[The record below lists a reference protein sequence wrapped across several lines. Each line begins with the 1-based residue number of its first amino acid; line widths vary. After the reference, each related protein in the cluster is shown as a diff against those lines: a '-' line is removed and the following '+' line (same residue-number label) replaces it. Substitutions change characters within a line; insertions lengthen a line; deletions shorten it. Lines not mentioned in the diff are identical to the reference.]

1 MFRDVN
7 VIVCDFVH
15 HVKSVCLSAV
25 FQGLHVE
32 VLFYVCGDPWCDG
45 VVVSN
50 ESCSPGVYLF

>member
-7 VIVCDFVH
+7 VVVCDFVH

-32 VLFYVCGDPWCDG
+32 VLFYVCGDPWCD
-45 VVVSN
+45 
-50 ESCSPGVYLF
+50 